1 MKLAIEL
8 SVLLVAVVF
17 SWRRTAAWHI
27 QQGRGKLAARVG
39 ALGAAITAFVIVA
52 GLLFVFDPPPGLS
65 GTTAQPAPAASVP
78 PTNAEPAQGR

>member
-27 QQGRGKLAARVG
+27 EQGRGKLAARIG
-39 ALGAAITAFVIVA
+39 ALGAAITAFVIVG
-52 GLLFVFDPPPGLS
+52 GLLFVFDPPPALS
-65 GTTAQPAPAASVP
+65 GKSAQPVPEASTPTDTASPAK
-78 PTNAEPAQGR
+78 